1 MKLRFYRSPYDEM
14 IGSAL
19 DHCEREGI
27 MARIWRRDHTVWK
40 PSPAEISNRL
50 GWLDCPEKMPAR
62 REEIGRCAAAVRQE
76 GYDRVVL
83 LGMGGSSL
91 APETF
96 RKTFGVRPGYP
107 DLVILD
113 TTDPGAVLACAR
125 QLPHSRTL
133 FIVATKSGGTVETFS
148 LMKYFYN
155 QAVAARGREAAGRDF
170 IAVTDPGSGIAAWAE
185 RLRFR
190 HTFLNDP
197 EIGGRYSALS
207 CFGLVPA
214 ALIGVDGERL
224 LAGAAAAAAAM
235 RAYATG
241 AAGEEAGIL
250 PREPQYGRQTGAGET
265 ADAAALLGAAL
276 GTLARAGRDKA
287 TFFFSP
293 PLESF
298 GAWLEQLLAESTG
311 KEGRG
316 IVPVVDE
323 PPGVPESYGNDRF
336 FIAVGLGDDRP
347 QQRLLDALGRVGH
360 PVLEISLQDPYDLGG
375 QIFLWEMAT
384 AVAGWRLG
392 INPFDQPDVEAAKLL
407 AKEMTASY
415 REKGRLPAERPD
427 RTTSRWDIYGEY
439 PSLTAFLAQGKAG
452 DYVALQVY
460 LTPSSSIDLAL
471 ADLRSGIRDRWRLAT
486 TAGYGPRY
494 LHSTGQLHK
503 GDGGG
508 GLFIQITAADGAD
521 VPIPDEPG
529 QEAAGL
535 TFGTLKA
542 AQAMGD
548 RRALRDR
555 GRRVLRIHL
564 HGDPLGGLEA
574 LRERVI

>member
-1 MKLRFYRSPYDEM
+1 
-14 IGSAL
+14 
-19 DHCEREGI
+19 
-27 MARIWRRDHTVWK
+27 
-40 PSPAEISNRL
+40 
-50 GWLDCPEKMPAR
+50 
-62 REEIGRCAAAVRQE
+62 
-76 GYDRVVL
+76 
-83 LGMGGSSL
+83 
-91 APETF
+91 
-96 RKTFGVRPGYP
+96 
-107 DLVILD
+107 
-113 TTDPGAVLACAR
+113 
-125 QLPHSRTL
+125 
-133 FIVATKSGGTVETFS
+133 
-148 LMKYFYN
+148 
-155 QAVAARGREAAGRDF
+155 
-170 IAVTDPGSGIAAWAE
+170 
-185 RLRFR
+185 
-190 HTFLNDP
+190 
-197 EIGGRYSALS
+197 
-207 CFGLVPA
+207 
-214 ALIGVDGERL
+214 
-224 LAGAAAAAAAM
+224 
-235 RAYATG
+235 
-241 AAGEEAGIL
+241 
-250 PREPQYGRQTGAGET
+250 
-265 ADAAALLGAAL
+265 
-276 GTLARAGRDKA
+276 
-287 TFFFSP
+287 
-293 PLESF
+293 
-298 GAWLEQLLAESTG
+298 
-311 KEGRG
+311 
-316 IVPVVDE
+316 
-323 PPGVPESYGNDRF
+323 
-336 FIAVGLGDDRP
+336 
-347 QQRLLDALGRVGH
+347 
-360 PVLEISLQDPYDLGG
+360 
-375 QIFLWEMAT
+375 
-384 AVAGWRLG
+384 
-392 INPFDQPDVEAAKLL
+392 
-407 AKEMTASY
+407 MTASY